1 MSEQR
6 IDTGADAATSTDA
19 DPGEGLGTSGP
30 SADPRGGAGGDA
42 EMPQPTADRPSGSA
56 AEPGDT
62 EGESYLK
69 QTQANQ
75 NADTDLSGREP
86 AASGPSSDSG
96 NDSGRDSGR
105 GSGGGNRAGGGAADP
120 AGAGPHAGE
129 ISAEPSERRRQQDPG
144 SVAEEF
150 GDRAGTAPDDD
161 IARPS
166 I

>member
-6 IDTGADAATSTDA
+6 TDTGADAATSTDA

-30 SADPRGGAGGDA
+30 SADPGGGAGGDA
-42 EMPQPTADRPSGSA
+42 GMPQPTADRPSGTA
-56 AEPGDT
+56 ADPGDT

-75 NADTDLSGREP
+75 DADTDLSGREP
-86 AASGPSSDSG
+86 TASGPSGDSG
-96 NDSGRDSGR
+96 S
-105 GSGGGNRAGGGAADP
+105 GSGGSSEAGGGAGNP

-129 ISAEPSERRRQQDPG
+129 ISAEPSERRREQDPG